1 MYHDYHL
8 KINNE
13 LWNRI
18 DAESKNKNVPI
29 RTIFIDLLYRG
40 LMTIYK
46 ENDRN
51 EKELS
56 LRSSN
61 R

>member
-18 DAESKNKNVPI
+18 VAESKNKNVPI
-29 RTIFIDLLYRG
+29 RTIFIDLLYKG

-56 LRSSN
+56 LRSSD
-61 R
+61 

>member
-18 DAESKNKNVPI
+18 VAESKNKNVPI
-29 RTIFIDLLYRG
+29 RTIFIDLLYKG

-56 LRSSN
+56 LCSSD
-61 R
+61 

>member
-18 DAESKNKNVPI
+18 VAESKNKNVPI
-29 RTIFIDLLYRG
+29 RTIFIDLLYKG

-46 ENDRN
+46 END
-51 EKELS
+51 
-56 LRSSN
+56 
-61 R
+61 

>member
-18 DAESKNKNVPI
+18 VAESKNKNVPI
-29 RTIFIDLLYRG
+29 RRIFIDLLYKG

-56 LRSSN
+56 LRSSD
-61 R
+61 

>member
-1 MYHDYHL
+1 MYHDYHF
-8 KINNE
+8 KIDNE

-18 DAESKNKNVPI
+18 VAESRNKKVTI
-29 RTIFIDLLYRG
+29 RIMIIDLLYKG

-46 ENDRN
+46 ENERN

-56 LRSSN
+56 LR
-61 R
+61 

>member
-1 MYHDYHL
+1 MYHDYHF
-8 KINNE
+8 KIDNE

-18 DAESKNKNVPI
+18 VAESRNKKVTI
-29 RTIFIDLLYRG
+29 RVMIIDLLYKG

-46 ENDRN
+46 ENERN

-56 LRSSN
+56 LR
-61 R
+61 

>member
-1 MYHDYHL
+1 MYHDYHI

-18 DAESKNKNVPI
+18 VAESKNKNVPI
-29 RTIFIDLLYRG
+29 RTIFIDLLYKG

-56 LRSSN
+56 LRSSD
-61 R
+61 

>member
-1 MYHDYHL
+1 MYHDYHF

-18 DAESKNKNVPI
+18 VAESKNKNVPI
-29 RTIFIDLLYRG
+29 RTIFIDLLYKG

-56 LRSSN
+56 LRSSD
-61 R
+61 